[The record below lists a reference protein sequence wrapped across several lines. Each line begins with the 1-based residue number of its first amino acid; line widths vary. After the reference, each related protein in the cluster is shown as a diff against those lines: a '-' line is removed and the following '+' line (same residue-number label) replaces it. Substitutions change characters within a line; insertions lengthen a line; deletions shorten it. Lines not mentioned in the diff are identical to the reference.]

1 MAVFTLEDFV
11 GDWRQTAGYNLD
23 QVLEQGGVSSL
34 FQNLG
39 VSVTPIQRIV
49 LSGENGLKIDIHVI
63 IPYEGLSG
71 DQMGQIEKI
80 FKVVYPVDDHHFKVI
95 LHYGTLVIDGVT
107 PNMIDYFGRPYEG
120 IAVFDGKKITVT
132 GTLWNGNKII
142 DERLINPDGS
152 LLFRVTIN
160 GVTGW
165 RLCERILAGSGGGS
179 GGSGGSGGEF
189 ADNFSLHDALSG
201 SGNPN
206 PQGWPGAWG
215 NQPAGAGGYPGAS
228 YPGAYPG
235 QAPPGAYPGQ
245 APPGAY
251 PGAPGAY
258 PGAPAPGVYPGP
270 PSGPGAYPSSGQ
282 PSAPGAY
289 PATGP
294 YGAPAGPLIVPYNL
308 PLPGGVVPRMLI
320 TILGT
325 VKPNA
330 NRIAL
335 DFQRGNDVAFHFNP
349 RFNEN
354 NRRVI
359 VCNTKLDNNWG
370 REERQSVFPFESGK
384 PFKIQVLVE
393 PDHFKVAVN
402 DAHLLQY
409 NHRVKKLNEIS
420 KLGISGDIDLT
431 SASYNMILEHHHH
444 HH

>member
-1 MAVFTLEDFV
+1 M
-11 GDWRQTAGYNLD
+11 
-23 QVLEQGGVSSL
+23 
-34 FQNLG
+34 
-39 VSVTPIQRIV
+39 
-49 LSGENGLKIDIHVI
+49 
-63 IPYEGLSG
+63 
-71 DQMGQIEKI
+71 
-80 FKVVYPVDDHHFKVI
+80 
-95 LHYGTLVIDGVT
+95 
-107 PNMIDYFGRPYEG
+107 
-120 IAVFDGKKITVT
+120 
-132 GTLWNGNKII
+132 
-142 DERLINPDGS
+142 
-152 LLFRVTIN
+152 
-160 GVTGW
+160 
-165 RLCERILAGSGGGS
+165 
-179 GGSGGSGGEF
+179 

-206 PQGWPGAWG
+206 PQGWPGPWG

-235 QAPPGAYPGQ
+235 QAPPGVYPGQ

-258 PGAPAPGVYPGP
+258 SGASGVYPGP
-270 PSGPGAYPSSGQ
+270 PSGAGAYPSPGQ

-294 YGAPAGPLIVPYNL
+294 YGAPAGPLSVPYNL

-335 DFQRGNDVAFHFNP
+335 D
-349 RFNEN
+349 FNEN

-393 PDHFKVAVN
+393 SDHFKVAVN

-409 NHRVKKLNEIS
+409 NHRVKQLNEIS
-420 KLGISGDIDLT
+420 QLGISGDIDLT
-431 SASYNMILEHHHH
+431 NASYTMI
-444 HH
+444 